1 MKMMVDRI
9 LCGAHE
15 PFSDGYYECYVR
27 EYITTVYHPVST
39 CAMGPKGSKD
49 AVVDHRY
56 KLYQVYITIPV
67 NPRTLFLMVGLNPFD
82 TLKTTHYE
90 TSHKKDSYNYYC
102 FLLFFASYLNIYCSC
117 SHFSRQKEEFILR
130 IYFNAKRVRLLI
142 SRGEITLFSTH
153 YSTK

>member
-102 FLLFFASYLNIYCSC
+102 FLLFFASYLNIIIVFFYFLLHISIYIA
-117 SHFSRQKEEFILR
+117 HVLILAGKKK
-130 IYFNAKRVRLLI
+130 N
-142 SRGEITLFSTH
+142 LF
-153 YSTK
+153 

>member
-15 PFSDGYYECYVR
+15 PFSYGYYECYVR

-102 FLLFFASYLNIYCSC
+102 FLLFFASYLNIIIVFFYFLLHISIYIA
-117 SHFSRQKEEFILR
+117 HVLILAGKKK
-130 IYFNAKRVRLLI
+130 N
-142 SRGEITLFSTH
+142 LF
-153 YSTK
+153 